1 MNFHICLSS
10 LLTVLLFQ
18 GRFIDFI
25 TVLPS
30 ESLLRAISGRS
41 VLSTILEYLLAH
53 YGCFVNKSQWIQR
66 CVRVSIGNKC

>member
-10 LLTVLLFQ
+10 LLTVLLLQ
-18 GRFIDFI
+18 GRFIDVI

-30 ESLLRAISGRS
+30 VPQSGKS
-41 VLSTILEYLLAH
+41 VLNTILEYLLAH
-53 YGCFVNKSQWIQR
+53 YGCFVNKSQWIQH

>member
-1 MNFHICLSS
+1 MCILVLLLCILAKCPFCCCSRRPRMNLHICLSS

-30 ESLLRAISGRS
+30 VPQS
-41 VLSTILEYLLAH
+41 H
-53 YGCFVNKSQWIQR
+53 
-66 CVRVSIGNKC
+66 